1 MKAALA
7 AALLMM
13 APIAVSAGDL
23 GPARGICIG
32 TAEECSAA
40 DILASAATFDL
51 MVNFDLD
58 SDRLSDEAKANLLEF
73 AKELDDP
80 RLADVTIAVE
90 GHTDAIGPESY
101 NQDLSERRAHAV
113 VEFLRERGADVSR
126 FVVRGYG
133 ESRPRTDDPYD
144 PVNRRVETRIV
155 Q

>member
-13 APIAVSAGDL
+13 APIAVSAGGL

-40 DILASAATFDL
+40 HILASAAIFDL
-51 MVNFDLD
+51 MVNFELD
-58 SDRLSDEAKANLLEF
+58 SDRLSEQARANLLEF

-80 RLADVTIAVE
+80 RLANVTIAVE